1 MSRCGPPRRSRVA
14 ATLAVVACGAC
25 CALPVMIG
33 AGLLTGAGAAFAE
46 QTLLAVAGLLPA
58 AAAGMWWR
66 HRRRS
71 TAHTC
76 GGSGGGSGCG
86 CARPGT
92 A

>member
-46 QTLLAVAGLLPA
+46 QTLLTVAGT
-58 AAAGMWWR
+58 WWR

-76 GGSGGGSGCG
+76 GGSGGGSGRG
-86 CARPGT
+86 CSRPGT